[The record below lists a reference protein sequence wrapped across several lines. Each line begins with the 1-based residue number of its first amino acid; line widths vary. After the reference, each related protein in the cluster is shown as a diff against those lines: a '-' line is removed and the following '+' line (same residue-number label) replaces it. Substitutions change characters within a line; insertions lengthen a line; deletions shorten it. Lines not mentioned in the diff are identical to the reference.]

1 MVSLFNVRVY
11 GILIENG
18 KILVS
23 DEIHS
28 GRLITKFPG
37 GGLQFGEGTIDCLKR
52 EFREE
57 LDISIEIESHFYTVD
72 FFQPSAFDPTQQIVS
87 IYYKIVSNEAVLI
100 NTEENKIIPQNLQQS
115 NQWFRWLKI
124 RDLNEDE
131 FTFPIDKQVSKLI
144 FDLFQNRN
152 N

>member
-87 IYYKIVSNEAVLI
+87 IYYKIVSNETVLI